1 MKTDMDDEDNRSRR
15 GVTGGSDEDQEG
27 SDEGDEMVDG
37 RSRLSGRLKRDAAE
51 VREMCLAWA
60 RACICICICMCCA
73 YTHTCRAEGLSY

>member
-60 RACICICICMCCA
+60 RACICICMRCA
-73 YTHTCRAEGLSY
+73 YTTCRAEGLSY